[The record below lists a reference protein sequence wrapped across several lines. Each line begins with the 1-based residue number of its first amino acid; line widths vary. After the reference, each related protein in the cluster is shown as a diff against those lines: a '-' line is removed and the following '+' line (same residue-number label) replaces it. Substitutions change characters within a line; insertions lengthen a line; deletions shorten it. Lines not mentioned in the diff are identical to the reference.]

1 MSSAA
6 AVITVSA
13 MSVGETGVRCFLVE
27 WYGPAAIAG
36 TVGEAAKRLSSGLEN
51 AEGAQ
56 LRHLMTIAIPDDD
69 YAFGI
74 FAAESVDTVRQVCI
88 DAGARPD
95 RISAAIGW
103 PSTIDC

>member
-1 MSSAA
+1 MNVA
-6 AVITVSA
+6 
-13 MSVGETGVRCFLVE
+13 EPGVRCFLVE

-36 TVGEAAKRLSSGLEN
+36 TAGEAAKRLSSGLEP
-51 AEGAQ
+51 GGQ
-56 LRHLMTIAIPDDD
+56 LRHLMTVAIPDDD

-74 FAAESVDTVRQVCI
+74 FAAESADAVRQVCI
-88 DAGARPD
+88 DAGASPD

>member
-1 MSSAA
+1 MSPAS
-6 AVITVSA
+6 AVITVSP
-13 MSVGETGVRCFLVE
+13 MSVGGPGVRCFLVE
-27 WYGPAAIAG
+27 WYGPAAIVG
-36 TVGEAAKRLSSGLEN
+36 TVGAAAERLRSGPESG
-51 AEGAQ
+51 EGAE
-56 LRHLMTIAIPDDD
+56 LRRLMTVAIPDDD

-74 FAAESVDTVRQVCI
+74 FAAESVDTVRQACI